1 MIQHWQKITGFLR
14 LRFFGKL
21 IFDWGWWMMMMDDG
35 WCNPPPTTKK
45 KRQTKTVGF
54 GDLKKKQSQDQILK
68 IPRLV
73 GEPSWTP
80 RNPRDLASQLAASQK
95 NGPENGTVGGLFSSN
110 AKQLKIFVDASFDS
124 WRILLM
130 VQKSGLSPDIWQIYT
145 IIYAMVCAPSK
156 GWLAS
161 EFLKH
166 QK

>member
-1 MIQHWQKITGFLR
+1 
-14 LRFFGKL
+14 
-21 IFDWGWWMMMMDDG
+21 MDDVT
-35 WCNPPPTTKK
+35 PPKKTKQNK
-45 KRQTKTVGF
+45 TANKDTVGF
-54 GDLKKKQSQDQILK
+54 GDLKKKQSQDKILK

-95 NGPENGTVGGLFSSN
+95 NGPENGTSGGLFSSN
-110 AKQLKIFVDASFDS
+110 AMQLKIFVATSFDS
-124 WRILLM
+124 GRILLM
-130 VQKSGLSPDIWQIYT
+130 VRKSGLSPDIWQIYT

-156 GWLAS
+156 GWLVF